1 MKKPSSRF
9 IKTVA
14 VLLAVFAV
22 FSCAVWAF
30 ESLTDDIFK
39 FNTPTYIKPNSKTD
53 GIIKNKN
60 DYEAYIFEVPENG
73 VLSVSLDHDNFAD
86 TLKDGWIITLYKI
99 SKVDGKE
106 QYDEITY
113 FKSFW
118 SDVTASWGETGVA
131 PGEYLIFVEPGE
143 FILDVNFTLV
153 LRYVK
158 TNAYES
164 EFNDTKETAMPV
176 ESSCEIFGSSSQRKN
191 SNDIDWFK
199 LTLKHDGFVN
209 ITFSHEDKSLPV
221 VAWLVTLTSEDG
233 TVLSDF
239 SSKLSEPAVTSGD
252 VSLKAGVYY
261 VCVESQ
267 VVYGNTYSL
276 KFDMGSV
283 SGGEYE
289 PNDSP
294 EEATLIDENEY
305 ITGALAP
312 RLLGLDKDYYKI
324 NVPKDGAVDISFK
337 HSASQE
343 DYAGWNVRLLK
354 KESDGSYS
362 EIVRKISHWNEE
374 EFKITGI
381 GLGAGEYY
389 IAIDADSMKYNS
401 AQYNLKWTFTPHSTY
416 EKELN
421 NTRDT
426 ANPVTF
432 NTNWYGKL
440 ITKDVDFDNDYFSFE
455 TTEPKNVCVQLRH
468 GVGSDSSVAWT
479 VSIISESG
487 EVIASVMSSKSDDV
501 VSTGVVE
508 LENAGKYYVLVETGL
523 VESEEEYNFIIIT

>member
-1 MKKPSSRF
+1 MKKPSSRL

-14 VLLAVFAV
+14 VILAAIA
-22 FSCAVWAF
+22 FSACAVWAV
-30 ESLTDDIFK
+30 ETLTDDTFK

-53 GIIKNKN
+53 GVIKNKN

-86 TLKDGWIITLYKI
+86 TLKDGWVITLYKI
-99 SKVDGKE
+99 TKVDGKE

-131 PGEYLIFVEPGE
+131 PGDYLILVEPGD

-158 TNAYES
+158 TEAYER

-176 ESSCEIFGSSSQRKN
+176 DESCEIFGSSSQRKN
-191 SNDIDWFK
+191 GNDIDWFK

-209 ITFSHEDKSLPV
+209 ITFSHEDKSLPA
-221 VAWLVTLTSEDG
+221 VAWLITLTTENG

-239 SSKLSEPAVTSGD
+239 SSKLSEPSVTSGP
-252 VSLKAGVYY
+252 VALKAGVYY

-294 EEATLIDENEY
+294 EEATLIDEGEF

-324 NVPKDGAVDISFK
+324 SVPQSGAVGISFK
-337 HSASQE
+337 HDAAVE
-343 DYAGWNVRLLK
+343 DYAGWNIRLLK
-354 KESDGSYS
+354 KNDDGSYT

-374 EFKITGI
+374 ELKITGI
-381 GLGAGEYY
+381 GLEKGEYF

-401 AQYNLKWTFTPHSTY
+401 AQYNLQWTFTPHETY

-421 NTRDT
+421 NTLDT

-432 NTNWYGKL
+432 NTYWYGKL
-440 ITKDVDFDNDYFSFE
+440 ITKDVDFDDDYFSFE
-455 TTEPKNVCVQLRH
+455 ITEPKNVCVQLLH
-468 GVGSDSSVAWT
+468 GIGSDSSVAWT
-479 VSIISESG
+479 VSILNENG
-487 EVIASVMSSKSDDV
+487 EVISSVMSSKSDDV

-508 LENAGKYYVLVETGL
+508 LPKAGKYYVHVETGL
-523 VESEEEYNFIIIT
+523 VESEDEYRFIIIT